1 MVNGC
6 DRGYQYTSKTF
17 GHKLKESKMIQSMS
31 RTGRCIDNGP
41 IERFWGT
48 LKTEMQNLKKFNTYE
63 ELKNSLKEY
72 INYYDTKKYQKRLNS
87 MTPTSIDNILR
98 KCKT

>member
-48 LKTEMQNLKKFNTYE
+48 LKTEM
-63 ELKNSLKEY
+63 
-72 INYYDTKKYQKRLNS
+72 
-87 MTPTSIDNILR
+87 
-98 KCKT
+98 